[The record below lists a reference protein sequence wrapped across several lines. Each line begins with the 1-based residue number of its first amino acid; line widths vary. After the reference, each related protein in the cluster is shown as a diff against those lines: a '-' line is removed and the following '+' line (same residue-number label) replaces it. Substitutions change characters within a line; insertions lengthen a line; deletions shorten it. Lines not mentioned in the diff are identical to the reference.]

1 MKKIVSMALIAAL
14 IVSAAGCGEKAPAE
28 TTAKTETTTAATET
42 VKETTA
48 KEAAGE
54 NSAEETA
61 ETTAEAE
68 ETTTTAPEEASE
80 YAGLSMSNPISFKNG
95 SLCFEASNGTK
106 YLYQVAENKI
116 YEINDDWTR
125 INYNNLFKTGD
136 MIWVWYWDH
145 DRPTCYCVV
154 NAATNEVMYKEGND
168 DLIFRNINPETG
180 RMLVTKVEEGFSGN
194 SISIGVMNNKG
205 EWENPLTE
213 FSIDGVKTDELNN
226 CRYTLMGDYALLSGG
241 SMSYIYSFK
250 DNKIS
255 EIEGF
260 GYYKANWDINY
271 DKVIGSNY
279 GGILIIDS
287 TGESKQIYQCER
299 ANSIIDMDYFIE
311 LRDNGIVIKEGI
323 QGGYKYT
330 VLSADDYKDM
340 GFDLSEYNVI
350 GVHDVEENVIAFYTK
365 NPDGD
370 AYTIIMNKDGSFVTE
385 PFKYGRASDDV
396 TLCGDYEI
404 IRSTKTLL
412 NLKTAAGAPA
422 IKAGARGGRGG
433 ASGGAERS
441 DSCAE
446 RDVGEKYPSGG
457 GVGIYGRGKS
467 MGKAAGA
474 GERTR
479 WEGGSEWGSGA
490 QR

>member
-80 YAGLSMSNPISFKNG
+80 YAGLSMSNPISFDNG
-95 SLCFEASNGTK
+95 SLYFEASNGTK

-116 YEINDDWTR
+116 YEINDDWTHSKTHS
-125 INYNNLFKTGD
+125 NYNLFKTGD
-136 MIWVWYWDH
+136 MIWVWYWDTGK
-145 DRPTCYCVV
+145 PTCYRVV
-154 NAATNEVMYKEGND
+154 NAATNEVMSD
-168 DLIFRNINPETG
+168 DGLIFRNINPETG

-226 CRYTLMGDYALLSGG
+226 CRYTLMGDYVLLSGER
-241 SMSYIYSFK
+241 MSYIYSFK

-299 ANSIIDMDYFIE
+299 ANSLIDMDYFID
-311 LRDNGIVIKEGI
+311 LRGDGIVINEGN
-323 QGGYKYT
+323 KYT

-340 GFDLSEYNVI
+340 GFDLSEYAKGKI
-350 GVHDVEENVIAFYTK
+350 IYDVEENVIAFYTK

-370 AYTIIMNKDGSFVTE
+370 IYTIIMNKDGSFVTE
-385 PFKYGRASDDV
+385 PIKHKGEV
-396 TLCGDYEI
+396 TLCGDYAI
-404 IRSTKTLL
+404 IKSTKTLL
-412 NLKTAAGAPA
+412 NCKTGESKTIGNVGLVDDKTEMITVEADGAWYLVDL
-422 IKAGARGGRGG
+422 
-433 ASGGAERS
+433 S
-441 DSCAE
+441 DPDKLLNPFE
-446 RDVGEKYPSGG
+446 LVQG
-457 GVGIYGRGKS
+457 
-467 MGKAAGA
+467 
-474 GERTR
+474 
-479 WEGGSEWGSGA
+479 
-490 QR
+490 

>member
-28 TTAKTETTTAATET
+28 TTAKTEAATET

-48 KEAAGE
+48 KETAADAAGE

-68 ETTTTAPEEASE
+68 VTTTTAPEETSE
-80 YAGLSMSNPISFKNG
+80 YAGLSMSNPISFDNG
-95 SLCFEASNGTK
+95 SLYFEASNGTK

-136 MIWVWYWDH
+136 MIWVWYWETG
-145 DRPTCYCVV
+145 RPTCYCVV
-154 NAATNEVMYKEGND
+154 NAATNEVMYKEGNDD

-226 CRYTLMGDYALLSGG
+226 YIYTLMGDYVLLSGE

-260 GYYKANWDINY
+260 GYYMAAKWDIHY
-271 DKVIGSNY
+271 DKVIGRNH

-287 TGESKQIYQCER
+287 TGESKQIYQYESGYYGFTCE
-299 ANSIIDMDYFIE
+299 IYFIG
-311 LRDNGIVIKEGI
+311 DGIVINDG
-323 QGGYKYT
+323 KYT

-340 GFDLSEYNVI
+340 GFNLSEYNVRGI
-350 GVHDVEENVIAFYTK
+350 HDVEENVIAFYAR

-370 AYTIIMNKDGSFVTE
+370 TYTIIMNKDGSFVTE
-385 PFKYGRASDDV
+385 PFKTKNVTDV
-396 TLCGDYEI
+396 TLCGDYAI
-404 IRSTKTLL
+404 IKSTKTLL
-412 NLKTAAGAPA
+412 NCKTGESKT
-422 IKAGARGGRGG
+422 IGNVGDWVDDKTGMVTVEEDG
-433 ASGGAERS
+433 EWYLVDLS
-441 DSCAE
+441 DPDTLLNPFE
-446 RDVGEKYPSGG
+446 LVQG
-457 GVGIYGRGKS
+457 
-467 MGKAAGA
+467 
-474 GERTR
+474 
-479 WEGGSEWGSGA
+479 
-490 QR
+490 

>member
-28 TTAKTETTTAATET
+28 TTAKTEAATET

-48 KEAAGE
+48 KETAADAAGE

-68 ETTTTAPEEASE
+68 VTTTTAPEETSE
-80 YAGLSMSNPISFKNG
+80 YAGLSMSNPISFDNG
-95 SLCFEASNGTK
+95 SLYFEASNDTK

-116 YEINDDWTR
+116 YEINDDWTHS
-125 INYNNLFKTGD
+125 NSKLFKTGD
-136 MIWVWYWDH
+136 MIWVWQWELLGNYAI
-145 DRPTCYCVV
+145 PICECVV
-154 NAATNEVMYKEGND
+154 NAATNEVMYKYGND
-168 DLIFRNINPETG
+168 DGLIFRNINPETG
-180 RMLVTKVEEGFSGN
+180 RMLVTKVEKGFSGN
-194 SISIGVMNNKG
+194 TISIGVMNNKG

-213 FSIDGVKTDELNN
+213 FSIDGVKTDELNS
-226 CRYTLMGDYALLSGG
+226 CRYTLMGDYALLSGR

-260 GYYKANWDINY
+260 SDGITTRPLNY

-279 GGILIIDS
+279 DSILIIDS
-287 TGESKQIYQCER
+287 TGESKQIYQREE
-299 ANSIIDMDYFIE
+299 ANRIIDMDYFIE
-311 LRDNGIVIKEGI
+311 LRDNGIVIKEYI

-340 GFDLSEYNVI
+340 GFDLSEYNVKGI
-350 GVHDVEENVIAFYTK
+350 YDVEENVIAFFTE

-385 PFKYGRASDDV
+385 PFKYGKASDV
-396 TLCGDYEI
+396 TLCGDYAI

-412 NLKTAAGAPA
+412 NLKTGESKTIGNVGDWVDYKTGMITVEADGEWYF
-422 IKAGARGGRGG
+422 IDL
-433 ASGGAERS
+433 S
-441 DSCAE
+441 DPDTLLNPFE
-446 RDVGEKYPSGG
+446 LVQG
-457 GVGIYGRGKS
+457 
-467 MGKAAGA
+467 
-474 GERTR
+474 
-479 WEGGSEWGSGA
+479 
-490 QR
+490 

>member
-80 YAGLSMSNPISFKNG
+80 YAGLSMSNPLSFDNG
-95 SLCFEASNGTK
+95 SLYFEASNGTK

-116 YEINDDWTR
+116 YEINDDWTH
-125 INYNNLFKTGD
+125 NWNLFKTGD
-136 MIWVWYWDH
+136 MIWVWYCDH

-154 NAATNEVMYKEGND
+154 NAATNEVMYKEGNDD

-213 FSIDGVKTDELNN
+213 FSIDGVKTDDLNN
-226 CRYTLMGDYALLSGG
+226 CRYTLMGDYVLLSGR

-260 GYYKANWDINY
+260 DYDNIRNCCKNDF
-271 DKVIGSNY
+271 DKVITKY
-279 GGILIIDS
+279 GDVRIIDS
-287 TGESKQIYQCER
+287 TGESKQIYSSS
-299 ANSIIDMDYFIE
+299 ADGYFIG
-311 LRDNGIVIKEGI
+311 DGIVIQEHNTL
-323 QGGYKYT
+323 KYT
-330 VLSADDYKDM
+330 AVLSADDYKDM
-340 GFDLSEYNVI
+340 GFNLSEYDVRGI
-350 GVHDVEENVIAFYTK
+350 HDVEENVIAFCAK

-370 AYTIIMNKDGSFVTE
+370 TYTIIMNKDGSFVTE
-385 PFKYGRASDDV
+385 PFKTKKVTDV
-396 TLCGDYEI
+396 TLCGDYAI
-404 IRSTKTLL
+404 IKSTKPYL
-412 NLKTAAGAPA
+412 TAKQANR
-422 IKAGARGGRGG
+422 KQL
-433 ASGGAERS
+433 E
-441 DSCAE
+441 
-446 RDVGEKYPSGG
+446 
-457 GVGIYGRGKS
+457 
-467 MGKAAGA
+467 
-474 GERTR
+474 T
-479 WEGGSEWGSGA
+479 
-490 QR
+490 

>member
-14 IVSAAGCGEKAPAE
+14 IVSAAGCGKKAPAE
-28 TTAKTETTTAATET
+28 TTAKIETTTAATET

-80 YAGLSMSNPISFKNG
+80 YAGLSMSNPIIFKNG
-95 SLCFEASNGTK
+95 SLYFEASNGTK

-116 YEINDDWTR
+116 YEINDDWTHS
-125 INYNNLFKTGD
+125 NSKLLKTGD
-136 MIWVWYWDH
+136 MIWVWYWELFDYYAI
-145 DRPTCYCVV
+145 PICECVV
-154 NAATNEVMYKEGND
+154 NAATNEVMYKYGND
-168 DLIFRNINPETG
+168 DGLKFRNINPETG
-180 RMLVTKVEEGFSGN
+180 RMLVTKVEKGFSGN
-194 SISIGVMNNKG
+194 TISIGVMNNKG

-260 GYYKANWDINY
+260 SGGIANRTLNY

-279 GGILIIDS
+279 DGILIIDS
-287 TGESKQIYQCER
+287 TGESKQIYQYESGYGF
-299 ANSIIDMDYFIE
+299 AHEEYFIG
-311 LRDNGIVIKEGI
+311 DGIVINDGN
-323 QGGYKYT
+323 KYT
-330 VLSADDYKDM
+330 ILSADDYKDM

-350 GVHDVEENVIAFYTK
+350 GVHDVEENVIAFRVR

-385 PFKYGRASDDV
+385 PIKHKGEV
-396 TLCGDYEI
+396 TLCGDYAI

-412 NLKTAAGAPA
+412 NLKTGESKTIGNVGDWVDDKTGMVTAEEDGAWYLVDL
-422 IKAGARGGRGG
+422 
-433 ASGGAERS
+433 S
-441 DSCAE
+441 DPDTLINPFE
-446 RDVGEKYPSGG
+446 
-457 GVGIYGRGKS
+457 I
-467 MGKAAGA
+467 
-474 GERTR
+474 
-479 WEGGSEWGSGA
+479 A
-490 QR
+490 QN